1 MGWQEIIGE
10 RIRKL
15 RDQKGWSQTILG
27 QKLKSPK
34 KYQAIHRLETG
45 KTKLKIKDLEN
56 IAEALNI
63 NLNTLLMG
71 KTTKKEYPYLKKI
84 SAGKEPCSLESS
96 KQIINLN
103 ELFPTGSLYCILQV
117 DGQKMKHTGIFK
129 DDWVLIDTGEKEIK
143 DGELYAI
150 GIFDK
155 NQKEAPAKI
164 KRLRKRGNDII
175 VIGGER
181 HYDIEFY
188 KKHQIKIVGKVVKI
202 IKDIK

>member
-1 MGWQEIIGE
+1 MNIKIGE
-10 RIRKL
+10 NIKKIRKTL
-15 RDQKGWSQTILG
+15 HIDKKTFAKKLGIHFNTLGNYEKGETPIPVSILLEISKILKVPLNILFNEIP
-27 QKLKSPK
+27 QKLEFPV
-34 KYQAIHRLETG
+34 
-45 KTKLKIKDLEN
+45 
-56 IAEALNI
+56 
-63 NLNTLLMG
+63 
-71 KTTKKEYPYLKKI
+71 LKKI
-84 SAGKEPCSLESS
+84 LAGEEPCSLES

-103 ELFPTGSLYCILQV
+103 ELFPTGSIYCILQV
-117 DGQKMKHTGIFK
+117 DGPKMKHTGIFK
-129 DDWVLIDTGEKEIK
+129 NDWVLIDTGEKEIK

-155 NQKEAPAKI
+155 NQKEAPATI

-175 VIGGER
+175 AIGGER